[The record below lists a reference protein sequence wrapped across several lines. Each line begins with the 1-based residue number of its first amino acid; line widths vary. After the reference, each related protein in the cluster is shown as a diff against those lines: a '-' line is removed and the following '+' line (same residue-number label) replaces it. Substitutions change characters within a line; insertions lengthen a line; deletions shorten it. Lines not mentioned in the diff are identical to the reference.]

1 MSVLKSKQNLSR
13 AEFVN
18 VANEI
23 FTETYQFLSRISARY
38 GRLLAPEI
46 CARASDVIDHCEMA
60 NKVLPTDKVKAEY
73 RERHLLEALGA
84 VSALDVKM
92 AHLYNIMMK
101 NPQGCFTDTNGK
113 TLEASRATKR
123 LDSMAQ
129 SLGEKI
135 DREMNLIKAIA
146 TGLVGRRCISV
157 CSAVRSIRTMATISV
172 MSTTTA
178 TRTITMPT
186 ILMACPSISNFAW
199 VENTVTNV

>member
-23 FTETYQFLSRISARY
+23 FTETYQFLSRVSARY

-101 NPQGCFTDTNGK
+101 NPQGCFTDTKGK

-135 DREMNLIKAIA
+135 DREMNLIKAV
-146 TGLVGRRCISV
+146 LDSDRSRRS
-157 CSAVRSIRTMATISV
+157 
-172 MSTTTA
+172 
-178 TRTITMPT
+178 
-186 ILMACPSISNFAW
+186 
-199 VENTVTNV
+199 